1 MRRVSNRGL
10 LMVPSRPAS
19 AALHLMNTSAGQF
32 GTSASA
38 YSLTPDNTPIIGT
51 LFHLHDVVAG

>member
-1 MRRVSNRGL
+1 
-10 LMVPSRPAS
+10 MVPSRPAS